1 MGTGIFKTV
10 KVLCVCVCVCV
21 CVRARACAPVRFSVG
36 LSMPL
41 SLPLCVPFCGSIKLF
56 LLNSVS
62 LLDCLPGSL
71 SVYILKY
78 SFLLFKYSFSYY
90 FYFHFYA

>member
-21 CVRARACAPVRFSVG
+21 CVCARVRSCAPVRFSVG
-36 LSMPL
+36 LSVPL

-56 LLNSVS
+56 LLDSVS
-62 LLDCLPGSL
+62 LLD
-71 SVYILKY
+71 
-78 SFLLFKYSFSYY
+78 
-90 FYFHFYA
+90 